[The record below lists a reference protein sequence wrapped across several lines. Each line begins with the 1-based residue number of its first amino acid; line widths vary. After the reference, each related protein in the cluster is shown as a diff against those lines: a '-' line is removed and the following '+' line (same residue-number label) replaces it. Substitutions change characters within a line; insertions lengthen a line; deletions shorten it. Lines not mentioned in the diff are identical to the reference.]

1 MINRIKKYKVLI
13 TIISI
18 VTAIILVVLT
28 IDAIYEIDNWKWF
41 NIDFDKRDHIVSAYG
56 ALIGGVLAFLSIL
69 FVIYQVLEQREQ
81 ILQEKINS
89 KIEYEKNLKD
99 RLTLLSSFL
108 KSLIEDIISHGKRME
123 VFFNKETR
131 FDFLIEKNKQKI
143 FMEVKNVTLF
153 RDKNTAEFPDAITT
167 RGTKHLLTL
176 IDAIKKGLNLLQ
188 SENCNYVISA
198 TEYHFPIQRA
208 INKTKNG
215 FFIPNNTYRTL

>member
-89 KIEYEKNLKD
+89 KIEYEKK
-99 RLTLLSSFL
+99 TVLLC
-108 KSLIEDIISHGKRME
+108 
-123 VFFNKETR
+123 
-131 FDFLIEKNKQKI
+131 
-143 FMEVKNVTLF
+143 LF
-153 RDKNTAEFPDAITT
+153 Y
-167 RGTKHLLTL
+167 HLRIL
-176 IDAIKKGLNLLQ
+176 
-188 SENCNYVISA
+188 
-198 TEYHFPIQRA
+198 
-208 INKTKNG
+208 
-215 FFIPNNTYRTL
+215 FILYNI